1 MHRII
6 DVALKHRFLVL
17 LLFALF
23 VLGGFYGLLHLTVD
37 AVPDITNVQV
47 QILAK
52 SPALGPLEMEQFVTY
67 PIETAMSGLPDLKE
81 IRSISRY
88 GLSVVTVIFKDN
100 VDKYFSRQLVN
111 ERLSEAIEG
120 IPGKMA
126 KPRMGPL
133 TTGLGE
139 IYQFTLEGEGY
150 SAMQLRTILDWEIAY
165 RLRSVPGVVEVNT
178 WGGLAKQYEVV
189 IDPHELIAH
198 RTTLEKVIRAVER
211 NNANAGSGYI
221 ERNQEQYIIRGEAL
235 ISNISDLENIVVDTG
250 QGGIPI
256 YLRQIAEIREGSRL
270 RLGAATANGD
280 GETVIGIVQMLAGE
294 NAQEVVRNVKEKI
307 SEIERSLPPGVRI
320 VPYYDRAEFVNRVI
334 RTVRNNLVEGGLLVV
349 AILFLFLGSFGGGI
363 IVSLAIPLSM
373 LFAFAGMYAAG
384 ISGNLMSLG
393 AIDFG
398 LIVDGSVVMIENIM
412 RKQARPSGIEPAE
425 VIRQGGRE
433 VARPVFFSVLIIT
446 LVYFPVFA
454 LTGTEGRMFR
464 PMAITVILALIGSL
478 AVALI
483 LMPALASIFL
493 SRSHRP
499 HDHSEEIPDHQDI
512 WIMRKLRNFYTPVL
526 RLAMRHRIATFSMA
540 VLIFLAGLS
549 LFSGLGGEFVP
560 RLDEGDIVIQAW
572 RLPSVS
578 MRESLKSTSLLER
591 ILLRFPEVEKVV
603 SRTGSPEVATD
614 IMGIELSDV
623 FVNLKPRSQ
632 WATAQT
638 KEELIDKMSHAITGE
653 LPAVG
658 ISFTQPIEMRFN
670 ELIAGIRSDVGVEIF
685 GYDLV
690 KLQNIGQ
697 QVSRI
702 LNSIQGATDVRV
714 EQVAGLPMIRVA
726 VNRDEIARY
735 GMNAS
740 DVLESV
746 EASRVGHHAG
756 TIFEGEKRFPLM
768 VRLNES
774 VTRDLSTLAALPVDD
789 PQGRVIPLGQV
800 ATVEYAT
807 GPAQISRSQIQ
818 RRLVVE
824 ANVRGRDLASF
835 VETAQERIAREVA
848 LEPGYFIDWGGE
860 FENLERAMGRLKIV
874 VPLTLFLIFI
884 LLYMA
889 LASIRLSLLIFLN
902 VPLAIAGGVFAL
914 FLRGIPFS
922 ISAGVGFIALFGI
935 AVLNGIVLVTYI
947 RQARAENEDPDDAA
961 FHAAQVR
968 FRPVMMTAAVASLG
982 FLPMA
987 LSHGMG
993 AEVQRPLATVV
1004 IGGLITSTMLTLL
1017 VLPAIYGWFAE
1028 KREVKI

>member
-17 LLFALF
+17 FLFALF

-37 AVPDITNVQV
+37 AVPDITNVKV

-88 GLSVVTVIFKDN
+88 GLSVVTVIFKDH

-120 IPGKMA
+120 IPEKMA

-150 SAMQLRTILDWEIAY
+150 SPMQLRTILDWDIAY

-198 RTTLEKVIRAVER
+198 RTTLGKIIRAVER

-235 ISNISDLENIVVDTG
+235 ISSISDLENIVVDMG

-270 RLGAATANGD
+270 RLSAATANGN

-307 SEIERSLPPGVRI
+307 SEIARSLPPGVRI

-334 RTVRNNLVEGGLLVV
+334 RTVRNNLMEGGLLVV

-384 ISGNLMSLG
+384 VSGNLMSLG

-412 RKQARPSGIEPAE
+412 RKRARRPGIEPAE

-433 VARPVFFSVLIIT
+433 VARPVFFAVLIIT

-464 PMAITVILALIGSL
+464 PMAITVILVLIGSL

-493 SRSHRP
+493 SRNQRP
-499 HDHSEEIPDHQDI
+499 HDYSEQNPDHEDI
-512 WIMRKLRNFYTPVL
+512 WMVRNLRNLYTPVL
-526 RLAMRHRIATFSMA
+526 RSAMRHRVATFSVA
-540 VLIFLAGLS
+540 ILIFLAGLF
-549 LFSGLGGEFVP
+549 LFPRLGAEFVP

-578 MRESLKSTSLLER
+578 MQESLNSTSLLER

-603 SRTGSPEVATD
+603 SRTGTPEVATD
-614 IMGIELSDV
+614 IMGIELADV
-623 FVNLKPRSQ
+623 FVSLKPHSQ
-632 WATAQT
+632 WATAQN

-685 GYDLV
+685 GSDLV

-726 VNRDEIARY
+726 VNREEIARY
-735 GMNAS
+735 GINAS

-756 TIFEGEKRFPLM
+756 TIFEGGKRFPLM

-789 PQGRVIPLGQV
+789 PQGRVILLGQV

-807 GPAQISRSQIQ
+807 GPAQISRSQLQ

-889 LASIRLSLLIFLN
+889 LGSIRLSLLIFLN
-902 VPLAIAGGVFAL
+902 VPLAIAGGVVAL

-947 RQARAENEDPDDAA
+947 RQARAESEDPDEAA

-968 FRPVMMTAAVASLG
+968 VRPVMMTAAVASLG

-1028 KREVKI
+1028 KREVKT